1 MANFQAIRGIDRDVE
16 LGSRIR
22 LYRRK
27 VTGLVSLE
35 AFAARMLE
43 SGHPLTVDQL
53 GDIERGSRPCG
64 AIELDLIACAIEDVS
79 RPFQSF
85 IGINTMSL
93 SSKIQA
99 TAKKLVAETSAP
111 ENTAYDQEI
120 AAITKVL
127 TEIGVE
133 PQTIK
138 TAYSV
143 TPQLDFTVE
152 GVDCSIVSSD
162 TTVSLTVGDRQR
174 EIFGKT
180 EGGSFTAFNQ
190 ETLEAAIVSAVGAI
204 VSQQTPIEPAEAITE
219 DLAKEPQP
227 AEAITEDLAKS

>member
-1 MANFQAIRGIDRDVE
+1 
-16 LGSRIR
+16 
-22 LYRRK
+22 
-27 VTGLVSLE
+27 
-35 AFAARMLE
+35 
-43 SGHPLTVDQL
+43 
-53 GDIERGSRPCG
+53 
-64 AIELDLIACAIEDVS
+64 
-79 RPFQSF
+79 
-85 IGINTMSL
+85 MSL

-99 TAKKLVAETSAP
+99 TAKKLAAETSVP
-111 ENTAYDQEI
+111 QTSDYDQEI

-127 TEIGVE
+127 TGIGVE

-138 TAYSV
+138 TVYL

-152 GVDCSIVSSD
+152 GIACSVMTSD
-162 TTVSLTVGDRQR
+162 TEVRLMVSDRET

-180 EGGSFTAFNQ
+180 EGSSFTAFTQ
-190 ETLEAAIVSAVGAI
+190 ENLEAAIVSAVGAI

>member
-1 MANFQAIRGIDRDVE
+1 MANSQAIRGIDRDRE

-22 LYRRK
+22 LYRRR
-27 VTGLVSLE
+27 VAGLVSLE

-79 RPFQSF
+79 RPFQLF
-85 IGINTMSL
+85 IGVTTMSL

-99 TAKKLVAETSAP
+99 TAKKLSAEISAP
-111 ENTAYDQEI
+111 ETSDYDQEI
-120 AAITKVL
+120 TAITKVL
-127 TEIGVE
+127 TGIGVA

-138 TAYSV
+138 TVYSA
-143 TPQLDFTVE
+143 PQLDFTVE
-152 GVDCSIVSSD
+152 GVACSVMTSE
-162 TTVSLTVGDRQR
+162 TEVRLMVNDREV

-180 EGGSFTAFNQ
+180 EGSNFTAFNQ
-190 ETLEAAIVSAVGAI
+190 ENLEATIVNAVGAI
-204 VSQQTPIEPAEAITE
+204 VSLQTTVPIEPAEAITE
-219 DLAKEPQP
+219 DLSKELPN
-227 AEAITEDLAKS
+227 